1 MTIGA
6 SGLDPSDDEASTSSK
21 SFSTKTFFGISSKEM
36 ILLLLGLGLE
46 TPPSLGCDGD
56 GVAIGVAIVADTLR
70 VAAPTDSGSFSP
82 PGRTHLLGRA
92 IRDVA
97 NSITYS

>member
-6 SGLDPSDDEASTSSK
+6 SGLDPSDDDASTSSK

-36 ILLLLGLGLE
+36 ILLLLGLGLA

-56 GVAIGVAIVADTLR
+56 GVAIGVAIVADALR

-82 PGRTHLLGRA
+82 TSDSG
-92 IRDVA
+92 
-97 NSITYS
+97 